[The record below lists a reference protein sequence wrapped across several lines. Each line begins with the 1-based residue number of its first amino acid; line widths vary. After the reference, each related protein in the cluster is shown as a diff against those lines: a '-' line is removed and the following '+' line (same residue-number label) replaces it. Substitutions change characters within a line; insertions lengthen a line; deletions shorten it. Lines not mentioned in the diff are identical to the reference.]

1 MADDSKVSR
10 PQNTAPPE
18 MAGFFGG
25 LSGKL
30 LVLTILFVLLA
41 EVLIFVPSVA
51 NTRLRW
57 LKDRLSTAA
66 AASVVIDAMPK
77 IELPR
82 PLQDNTL
89 MATGTK
95 AIVLE
100 KDKTRHMIAVAD
112 MPPQID
118 KSYDLTNVGA
128 MTAMMDAF
136 DTLFFGA
143 NRYIRVMG
151 PVADSDLRIEVV
163 LAEGALRDAM
173 LVYARN
179 VALLSLIISL
189 ITATLIFLAINRILI
204 RPIRRMTMSMQDF
217 SESPEDPSRILVP
230 EPGKDELALAGHHLA
245 EMQGQLQKTL
255 KQQKNLADLGLAVSK
270 INHDLRNIL
279 ASAQLM
285 SDRLADVDD
294 PVVKRFAPK
303 LLRTIDRAVAYT
315 TAVLSY
321 GRATEPAPN
330 RRTLKLKMLAEDV
343 WDLMSIDTAAGIEF
357 QTDIDENF
365 EIEADSDQ
373 LFRVIH
379 NLVRNAAEALMQDKS
394 DDRAVVRRITVS
406 ATRQGRTVQIHVD
419 DTGPGMPKR
428 ARENLFTAFRGS
440 VKAGGTG
447 LGLAIAR
454 ELVAAHGGTI
464 ALLDKA
470 TPGTCF
476 VIDLPDP
483 APAKKNGAAKH

>member
-1 MADDSKVSR
+1 MADQSKDRDSPKPV
-10 PQNTAPPE
+10 PPE

-30 LVLTILFVLLA
+30 LILTILFVLLA

-57 LKDRLSTAA
+57 LKDKLSTAA

-118 KSYDLTNVGA
+118 KSYDLSDVGA

-143 NRYIRVMG
+143 DRFIRVMG
-151 PVADSDLRIEVV
+151 PVADSDMRIEVV
-163 LAEGALRDAM
+163 LAESALRDAM

-217 SESPEDPSRILVP
+217 SEAPDDPTRILIP

-245 EMQGQLQKTL
+245 EMQGQLQRTL

-303 LLRTIDRAVAYT
+303 LLRTIDRAVAYM
-315 TAVLSY
+315 A
-321 GRATEPAPN
+321 AQQN
-330 RRTLKLKMLAEDV
+330 R
-343 WDLMSIDTAAGIEF
+343 
-357 QTDIDENF
+357 
-365 EIEADSDQ
+365 
-373 LFRVIH
+373 H
-379 NLVRNAAEALMQDKS
+379 P
-394 DDRAVVRRITVS
+394 
-406 ATRQGRTVQIHVD
+406 
-419 DTGPGMPKR
+419 TG
-428 ARENLFTAFRGS
+428 
-440 VKAGGTG
+440 
-447 LGLAIAR
+447 
-454 ELVAAHGGTI
+454 AH
-464 ALLDKA
+464 
-470 TPGTCF
+470 
-476 VIDLPDP
+476 
-483 APAKKNGAAKH
+483 